1 MSICI
6 ENCAQNSQ
14 KKHSFLSIDG
24 IFTFSQG
31 KLSKRFQFQ
40 TNEISNFIVASLDIR
55 FNFSNESK
63 SEKQPNLV
71 IYGHFQHLKM
81 NTFSFYFA
89 ILFNQMSHFKIE
101 ILPRNFPQ
109 TAKSLR
115 LPRKCNNFRNHPIEQ
130 KFPFE
135 SKFNPKNAHFKAS
148 SRSN

>member
-1 MSICI
+1 MPKIHRKMCQNCMLTTAHLSSKATSIF
-6 ENCAQNSQ
+6 QS
-14 KKHSFLSIDG
+14 S
-24 IFTFSQG
+24 
-31 KLSKRFQFQ
+31 KLSKRFQLQ

-71 IYGHFQHLKM
+71 IYDHFQYPKM

-89 ILFNQMSHFKIE
+89 ILFNQRSHFKVE

-115 LPRKCNNFRNHPIEQ
+115 LPRKCNKLRDLSIEQ
-130 KFPFE
+130 SFPFE
-135 SKFNPKNAHFKAS
+135 SKFNPKNALFPAV
-148 SRSN
+148 NEI